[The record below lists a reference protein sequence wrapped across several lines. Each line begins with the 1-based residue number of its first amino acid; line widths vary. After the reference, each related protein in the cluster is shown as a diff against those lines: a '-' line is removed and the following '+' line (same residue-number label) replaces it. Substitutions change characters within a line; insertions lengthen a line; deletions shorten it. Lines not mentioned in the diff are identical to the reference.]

1 MKSFFIII
9 DKLSTNK
16 YFLWVLTTFLIITL
30 LISFLLKINLSNL
43 LVYYSYNEYLLDKGI
58 EAKDGGVVND
68 LRTHWEY
75 IMLLKKDLSN
85 LLNLYFRR

>member
-9 DKLSTNK
+9 DKLSINK
-16 YFLWVLTTFLIITL
+16 YFIWVFTTFLIITL

-43 LVYYSYNEYLLDKGI
+43 FGVFSYNEYLLDKGI
-58 EAKDGGVVND
+58 ETKEGGVVND

-75 IMLLKKDLSN
+75 IILLKKRFEQSIK
-85 LLNLYFRR
+85 LNFRR